1 MRKRE
6 TEAGFIELFLEPWA
20 LAIFGAIVALCLLSM
35 PFVEWVEPGEI
46 VVCESRFGG
55 GTEVWRGRTDGET
68 KARWQGFCKVTTYH
82 SLSRGKFREDV
93 TVGETGY
100 AVRGVV
106 FFSLPKDDAALLE
119 IHRAY
124 GSEDGIFETFALP
137 AARQA
142 VRDAAADPD
151 WAKPKDNWAKRQLK
165 GALEYGLKRVSPTG
179 DIWTSHEV
187 KAQLQADLRERLDKV
202 PNSHN
207 IHLLVD
213 LGFVTER

>member
-1 MRKRE
+1 MRKRD
-6 TEAGFIELFLEPWA
+6 TEAGFFEVMFEPWA
-20 LAIFGAIVALCLLSM
+20 LIALAAFVAVCLLLM

-55 GTEVWRGRTDGET
+55 GTEVWREPVDGET
-68 KARWQGFCKVTTYH
+68 DAHWQGFCKVTTYH
-82 SLSRGKFREDV
+82 SLTRGKFRQDV
-93 TVGETGY
+93 TVGENDY
-100 AVRGVV
+100 AVRGTV
-106 FFSLPKDDAALLE
+106 FFSLPTNDAALLE

-124 GSEDGIFETFALP
+124 GSEDGILGKFALP

-142 VRDAAADPD
+142 VQEAAADPD
-151 WAKPKDNWAKRQLK
+151 WTKPEGGWAKRQLK

-179 DIWTSHEV
+179 GIWISPEI
-187 KAQLQADLRERLDKV
+187 KKRLQDNLQERLDRV
-202 PNSHN
+202 PNPHG